1 MNMKRIKYFYSSSL
15 NPFYNLAWEQ
25 YLFEKKEKGEI
36 YVLLWQNHNTVVIGR
51 YQNAYEE
58 VDLDYAQKNGIKIV
72 RRNSGGG
79 AVFHD
84 IGNLNY
90 TFIIDS
96 DSNDLDFCIKIL
108 CNMLVEY
115 GIQYEFTGRNDIF
128 VNGYKISGSAQH
140 IENGLLLHHGT
151 LLVKSNMSMLANVL
165 TRNTKIS
172 QSNAKKSVS
181 RKVANLCDLIDAEIS
196 IDRITHSFIEQ
207 LQEYDCDFSNIVD
220 EEHIDALTKGK
231 FATAEWNFGFA
242 PTFNYKSSR
251 RFQDGTLCV
260 YAYILNGIV
269 SDVKFTGDFFA
280 VKDIQELENLIAGSS
295 LGADLSQTLESINA
309 GDYIKGIT
317 AENIKMCFD
326 NLILS
331 L

>member
-1 MNMKRIKYFYSSSL
+1 M
-15 NPFYNLAWEQ
+15 
-25 YLFEKKEKGEI
+25 
-36 YVLLWQNHNTVVIGR
+36 VIGR

-96 DSNDLDFCIKIL
+96 ESDDLDFCINIL
-108 CNMLVEY
+108 DNVLGEY
-115 GIQYEFTGRNDIF
+115 GIQYEFAGRNDIS

-151 LLVKSNMSMLANVL
+151 LLVKSNIRMLADVL

-172 QSNAKKSVS
+172 QSRAKKSVS
-181 RKVANLCDLIDAEIS
+181 RKVANLCDLIDVEIS
-196 IDRITHSFIEQ
+196 IEGIIHSFVEQ
-207 LQEYDCDFSNIVD
+207 LQMYDCDFSNNVD
-220 EEHIDALTKGK
+220 EERIDALTKGK
-231 FATAEWNFGFA
+231 FETAEWNFGFA
-242 PTFNYKSSR
+242 PMFNYKSSR

-260 YAYILNGIV
+260 YAHILNGIIL
-269 SDVKFTGDFFA
+269 DVKFTGDFFA
-280 VKDIQELENLIAGSS
+280 LKDIQELEKSIAGSS
-295 LGADLSQTLESINA
+295 LGTSLMQMLESINA
-309 GDYIKGIT
+309 GDYIRGIT
-317 AENIKMCFD
+317 AKDMKKCFD
-326 NLILS
+326 DLIIS
-331 L
+331 Q